1 MPYLPRDV
9 RDGLDAARGDRSRAR
24 RRLHVRTGGQDVVVL
39 RHWPTGFA
47 VAAQDAPAL
56 RGRVDLYDGARLL
69 CRALVLA
76 SAEEGGE
83 RHFEFKY
90 ATHGAEAA
98 PPADF
103 ARDEGAPAALLPAP

>member
-9 RDGLDAARGDRSRAR
+9 RDGLDAARGDRSGAR

-39 RHWPTGFA
+39 RHWTTGFA
-47 VAAQDAPAL
+47 VAAEDAPAL

-76 SAEEGGE
+76 SGEEGGE

-90 ATHGAEAA
+90 ATRGAEDA

-103 ARDEGAPAALLPAP
+103 ARDEAAPAGLLPAP